1 MPTPEEECKMKAKL
15 LRAQISC
22 RLLYAL
28 IFTFGCFAALTVYS
42 SRPAVWP
49 PPKLLREQ
57 SGTAG
62 DRPLLLKTE
71 YQLKDPIFAGA
82 LLQRQYLSTIGRT
95 IHKTWASER
104 EINAFNLFVPGKDDS
119 SVEALDLPL
128 LVEPANGGSGRYTE
142 RGDAGIGYCMKRA
155 LGVTCSASEESQ
167 MYFFHDMDGSA
178 QRMGSIWEEV
188 SNTVVSI
195 FPVMSGE
202 SMQMIHLASKAKAL
216 VHLKQAAVAAETQL
230 CQQKASVLILDNVCT
245 RDPLPPPQHDVT
257 PTFQPWQTITSN
269 TVYSEDTELPA
280 VRVSPALS
288 SELNLLIANA
298 LYQINTQES
307 PALEFKKLG
316 SAMVRYN
323 AATGREAILDIELW
337 NSRNETLTRR
347 VHFRRPPGDII
358 SIRETDDYNATV
370 HVIVPISNVEERF
383 RLFLKSY
390 LSSTRRQPHAKLILV
405 VYGQEEFTHVGL
417 LVAQYTR
424 NRRDTSITILRGV
437 GEFARGRAMDQGIN
451 ILANNHL
458 AFLCD
463 VDITIDDDFWN
474 RCRMNAIQGKRVYY
488 PVFFSLYNMDY
499 AYHNK
504 IKPNGFWVSR
514 EHGHWVWYSYGMVCI
529 YKSDYLA
536 SGGFDTSIVGWG
548 GEDTDFFERVRR
560 RAKLEVIKAPD
571 PSLIHRWHSKHC
583 SASLKPSAIL

>member
-1 MPTPEEECKMKAKL
+1 
-15 LRAQISC
+15 
-22 RLLYAL
+22 
-28 IFTFGCFAALTVYS
+28 
-42 SRPAVWP
+42 
-49 PPKLLREQ
+49 
-57 SGTAG
+57 
-62 DRPLLLKTE
+62 
-71 YQLKDPIFAGA
+71 
-82 LLQRQYLSTIGRT
+82 
-95 IHKTWASER
+95 
-104 EINAFNLFVPGKDDS
+104 
-119 SVEALDLPL
+119 
-128 LVEPANGGSGRYTE
+128 
-142 RGDAGIGYCMKRA
+142 
-155 LGVTCSASEESQ
+155 
-167 MYFFHDMDGSA
+167 MYFFHDMDRSA

-188 SNTVVSI
+188 SNTVVGI

-230 CQQKASVLILDNVCT
+230 CQQKASVPILDNVCT

-280 VRVSPALS
+280 VRVSPVLS

-307 PALEFKKLG
+307 PALQFKKLG

-390 LSSTRRQPHAKLILV
+390 LSSTRRRPHAKLILV

-437 GEFARGRAMDQGIN
+437 GEFARGRAMDQGLN
-451 ILANNHL
+451 KLANNHL

-583 SASLKPSAIL
+583 SASLNPQQYYDCLGSKAEALAGKKQLAEYIFQLEEQ